1 MILLLT
7 LVHGNSQVRL
17 ELFVVAD
24 ITVTTNLMALMQSLL
39 LSLQFWRWRFKTEV
53 PAESCSL

>member
-17 ELFVVAD
+17 ESFVVAD
-24 ITVTTNLMALMQSLL
+24 ITVTTNLMA
-39 LSLQFWRWRFKTEV
+39 
-53 PAESCSL
+53 